1 MEFTA
6 KMIAD
11 FLKGR
16 IEGNP
21 DAKVSNVSKI
31 EEGTPG
37 TITFLA
43 NPKYEKFIYTT
54 NATIVIVNEDF
65 VPEKPVGATLI
76 RVANAYQALAALL
89 ELQSKMKPQKQGVDS
104 LAFIHPS
111 AQVGENAYI
120 GPFAV
125 ISENVKIGNNVK
137 IYPQVYIGENCSV
150 NDNTTIYPGV
160 RIYHGCHVGAH
171 CVIHAG
177 AVIGSDGFGFAPQEG
192 SDYKK
197 VPQVGNVIV
206 EDHVEIGANTAIDRA
221 TMGSTIIRKG
231 VKLDNLIQIAHNV
244 EIGENTVMAGQS
256 GIAGSTKVGKNVMIA
271 GQVGI
276 IGHISVADKVKIA
289 AQSGIT
295 QSIKTQGEIVQGSPS
310 FGFAKYQRCYVLF
323 RKLPD
328 IYEQLQNLEKQV
340 KDLKEKI

>member
-76 RVANAYQALAALL
+76 RVANAYQALATLL

-104 LAFIHPS
+104 LAFIHSS
-111 AQVGENAYI
+111 ARVGENAYI

-137 IYPQVYIGENCSV
+137 IYSQVYIGENCSV
-150 NDNTTIYPGV
+150 KDNTTIYPGV
-160 RIYHGCHVGAH
+160 
-171 CVIHAG
+171 
-177 AVIGSDGFGFAPQEG
+177 GF
-192 SDYKK
+192 
-197 VPQVGNVIV
+197 I
-206 EDHVEIGANTAIDRA
+206 
-221 TMGSTIIRKG
+221 
-231 VKLDNLIQIAHNV
+231 
-244 EIGENTVMAGQS
+244 
-256 GIAGSTKVGKNVMIA
+256 MIA
-271 GQVGI
+271 I
-276 IGHISVADKVKIA
+276 W
-289 AQSGIT
+289 
-295 QSIKTQGEIVQGSPS
+295 
-310 FGFAKYQRCYVLF
+310 VLT
-323 RKLPD
+323 
-328 IYEQLQNLEKQV
+328 V
-340 KDLKEKI
+340 

>member
-11 FLKGR
+11 FLKGKVD
-16 IEGNP
+16 GNP
-21 DAKVSNVSKI
+21 EVKVNNVSKI

-43 NPKYEKFIYTT
+43 NPKYEKYIYTT

-65 VPEKPVGATLI
+65 VPEKPVKATLV
-76 RVANAYQALAALL
+76 RVANAYQALATLL

-104 LAFIHPS
+104 LAFIHSS
-111 AQVGENAYI
+111 AQVGENVYI

-125 ISENVKIGNNVK
+125 ISEHAKIGNNVK

-150 NDNTTIYPGV
+150 KDNTTIYPGV
-160 RIYHGCHVGAH
+160 RIYNDCHVGAD

-177 AVIGSDGFGFAPQEG
+177 VVIGSDGFGFAPQEG
-192 SDYKK
+192 SDYRK
-197 VPQVGNVIV
+197 VPQVGNVII
-206 EDHVEIGANTAIDRA
+206 EDRVEIGANTAIDRA

-231 VKLDNLIQIAHNV
+231 AKLDNLIQIAHNV

-256 GIAGSTKVGKNVMIA
+256 GVAGSTKIGRNVMIA

-276 IGHISVADKVKIA
+276 IGHLAIADKVKIA

-295 QSIKTQGEIVQGSPS
+295 QSIKTEGDIVQGSPS

-328 IYEQLQNLEKQV
+328 IYDQIQNLEKQV
-340 KDLKEKI
+340 RELKEKL